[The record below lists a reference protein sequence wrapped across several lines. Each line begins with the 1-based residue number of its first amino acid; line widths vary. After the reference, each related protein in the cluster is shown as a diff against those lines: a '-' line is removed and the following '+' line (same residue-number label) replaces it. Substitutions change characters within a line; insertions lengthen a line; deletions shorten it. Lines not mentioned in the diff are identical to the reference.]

1 MGLGIKE
8 YFAPGYSMVA
18 LSFKNSFAIALQ
30 VVVTGVSLFWI
41 TGCASSG
48 ERSRQGVSP
57 AESFSRDLKAGR
69 YMEARQDLSREL
81 RLHPRNISV
90 WNNLAYLD
98 FKNGKYRKADG
109 DLSQGL
115 ALNPGN
121 TFLLENRARLSLAR
135 QEDEKARAILL
146 SLEAVRPWPKGFRL
160 LLAIA
165 DLRTGRSDEARLL
178 LNAILSDRP
187 RDPLARFYLSR
198 LKSGTVRG

>member
-1 MGLGIKE
+1 MIRYGV
-8 YFAPGYSMVA
+8 FMVA
-18 LSFKNSFAIALQ
+18 LSLKNSFAIALQ

-109 DLSQGL
+109 DLAQGL

-121 TFLLENRARLSLAR
+121 AFLLENRARLFLACHK
-135 QEDEKARAILL
+135 DESARRILL

-165 DLRTGRSDEARLL
+165 DLRTGHKEEARLL
-178 LNAILSDRP
+178 LNAILSERP
-187 RDPLARFYLSR
+187 RDPLARVYLSR
-198 LKSGTVRG
+198 LENGAIRG